1 MAYERNDAFAETFTE
16 IGRSEPPHHL
26 NRRFDT
32 DGTFLPQPGNTVVS
46 HVVDGSAT
54 QRALVRV
61 REALKALPY
70 GDRFAYT
77 PVSSLHMTVFQG
89 TIEGRRKPDYWPQE
103 LASEAP
109 IDETTTFFLGRLKAF
124 PAVSAFRMRPVEV
137 TPLGV
142 VVTGATLEDERN
154 IRALRDRLTA
164 PFGYSHP
171 DHDSYTFHITL
182 AYLKAWLPTGAET
195 PYLPALAEL
204 TRSLVT
210 EVEVLELEVPA
221 FCTFND
227 MTEFKPQHYL
237 A

>member
-1 MAYERNDAFAETFTE
+1 MSYERNGAFVEIFTE
-16 IGRSEPPHHL
+16 AGKSQPPHHL
-26 NRRFDT
+26 NRRFDAE
-32 DGTFLPQPGNTVVS
+32 GTFLLQPGNTVVS
-46 HVVDGSAT
+46 HVVDGSET
-54 QRALVRV
+54 QQALARV
-61 REALKALPY
+61 REALRALPC

-89 TIEGRRKPDYWPQE
+89 TIEGRRKPAYWPQE
-103 LASEAP
+103 LASVAP
-109 IDETTTFFLGRLKAF
+109 IDETTAFFLDRLKAF
-124 PAVSAFRMRPVEV
+124 PKASEFRMRPVEV

-142 VVTGATLEDERN
+142 VVTGATLADERS
-154 IRALRDRLTA
+154 IRALRDQLTV

-182 AYLKAWLPTGAET
+182 AYLKAWLPTDAEAI
-195 PYLPALAEL
+195 YLPALAEL
-204 TRSLVT
+204 TRSLMAD
-210 EVEVLELEVPA
+210 VEVLELDLPA

>member
-16 IGRSEPPHHL
+16 IGRSEPPYYL
-26 NRRFDT
+26 NRRFDAE
-32 DGTFLPQPGNTVVS
+32 GNFLPQPGNTVVS
-46 HVVDGSAT
+46 HVVDGSPT
-54 QRALVRV
+54 QQALVRI
-61 REALKALPY
+61 REMLKALPY

-89 TIEGRRKPDYWPQE
+89 TIEGRRKPAYWPQE
-103 LASEAP
+103 LACEAP
-109 IDETTTFFLGRLKAF
+109 IDETTTFFLDRLKAF
-124 PAVSAFRMRPVEV
+124 PEASNFRMRPVEV

-142 VVTGATLEDERN
+142 VVTGATYADEQS
-154 IRALRDRLTA
+154 IRVLRDQLTV

-182 AYLKAWLPTGAET
+182 AYLKAWLPAGAET
-195 PYLPALAEL
+195 TYLPALAEL
-204 TRSLVT
+204 TRELAA

>member
-1 MAYERNDAFAETFTE
+1 MAYERNDAFAENFVET
-16 IGRSEPPHHL
+16 GKSGPPHYL
-26 NRRFDT
+26 NRRFDAV
-32 DGTFLPQPGNTVVS
+32 GTFLPQPGNTVVS

-54 QRALVRV
+54 QQALVRV
-61 REALKALPY
+61 REALKVLPY

-89 TIEGRRKPDYWPQE
+89 TIEGRRKSAYWPRE

-109 IDETTTFFLGRLKAF
+109 IDETTTFFLDRLKAF
-124 PAVSAFRMRPVEV
+124 PKASEFRMRPVEV

-142 VVTGATLEDERN
+142 VVTGATLGDEQI

-182 AYLKAWLPTGAET
+182 AYLKAWLPAGAEAT
-195 PYLPALAEL
+195 YLPALAEL
-204 TRSLVT
+204 TRSLVM
-210 EVEVLELEVPA
+210 EVEVFELEVPA

-227 MTEFKPQHYL
+227 MTEFKPQHHL

>member
-1 MAYERNDAFAETFTE
+1 MSYERNDAFVEVFTE
-16 IGRSEPPHHL
+16 IGKSEPPHHL
-26 NRRFDT
+26 NRRFDAQ
-32 DGTFLPQPGNTVVS
+32 GTFLQQPGNTVVS
-46 HVVDGSAT
+46 HVADGSAT
-54 QRALVRV
+54 QQALVRV

-70 GDRFAYT
+70 GDHFAYT

-89 TIEGRRKPDYWPQE
+89 TIEGRRKSAYWPQE

-109 IDETTTFFLGRLKAF
+109 IDETTTFFLDRLKAF
-124 PAVSAFRMRPVEV
+124 PKASEFRMRPVEV

-142 VVTGATLEDERN
+142 VVTGATLADERS
-154 IRALRDRLTA
+154 IRALRDQLTV

-171 DHDSYTFHITL
+171 DHDSYTFHVTL
-182 AYLKAWLPTGAET
+182 AYLKAWLPADAEAI
-195 PYLPALAEL
+195 YLPALAEL
-204 TRSLVT
+204 TRSFVAD
-210 EVEVLELEVPA
+210 VEVLELDLPA

>member
-16 IGRSEPPHHL
+16 IGRSGPPHYL
-26 NRRFDT
+26 NRRFDA
-32 DGTFLPQPGNTVVS
+32 DGTFLPQPGNTIVS
-46 HVVDGSAT
+46 HVIDGSAT
-54 QRALVRV
+54 QRALARV

-89 TIEGRRKPDYWPQE
+89 TIEGRRKPAYWPQE
-103 LASEAP
+103 LAFEAP
-109 IDETTTFFLGRLKAF
+109 IDETTTFFLERLKAF
-124 PAVSAFRMRPVEV
+124 PQASEFRMRPVEV
-137 TPLGV
+137 TPLGLD
-142 VVTGATLEDERN
+142 VTGATLKDEQS
-154 IRALRDRLTA
+154 ILALRDRLTV

-182 AYLKAWLPTGAET
+182 AYLKAWLPAGAET
-195 PYLPALAEL
+195 TYLPALAEL
-204 TRSLVT
+204 TRELVA